1 MNHTERLILAL
12 AYIDRGHTKQSMQLL
27 RPAAGAVFRAASN
40 SPFVRGTLGRL
51 IRPLTGAV
59 EGMGRFFAGDA
70 AQGVATGARAL
81 PGPAGAARGG
91 IQGLGDR
98 LINWAAPKNKL
109 LNTSIQ
115 AADDTM
121 GANGQFGRGLASKV
135 IGATPGVVA
144 GPHALTFAG
153 GQWVGNQMGKAEGGM
168 QGAAQVV
175 DAYQNMPFMQRMLA
189 SINPAAMEG
198 QLPPE
203 VLKQLQQIRAA
214 RSSAVPQLA
223 Q

>member
-1 MNHTERLILAL
+1 
-12 AYIDRGHTKQSMQLL
+12 
-27 RPAAGAVFRAASN
+27 
-40 SPFVRGTLGRL
+40 
-51 IRPLTGAV
+51 
-59 EGMGRFFAGDA
+59 
-70 AQGVATGARAL
+70 
-81 PGPAGAARGG
+81 
-91 IQGLGDR
+91 
-98 LINWAAPKNKL
+98 
-109 LNTSIQ
+109 
-115 AADDTM
+115 M
-121 GANGQFGRGLASKV
+121 GANGKFGRGLASKV

-144 GPHALTFAG
+144 GPHALTFAS